1 MRDGNL
7 PMGEL
12 NSKINRAVWIDI
24 PVANLE
30 RAAAFYEAVLNTKVH
45 IEQFNELQF
54 GVLDHEQG
62 NGGCLILNAAAI
74 SSSQGILVYMNVDQ
88 RIRDAVTQVESQGGK
103 IIEPIHSIGPHGF
116 RAIILDSEG
125 NRLALHSNSDT

>member
-1 MRDGNL
+1 MREGNEL
-7 PMGEL
+7 MGEL
-12 NSKINRAVWIDI
+12 NSAFNRAVWFDI

-30 RAAAFYEAVLNTKVH
+30 RAAAFYEAVLNIKVH
-45 IEQFNELQF
+45 IEQFDDFQF

-62 NGGCLILNAAAI
+62 NGGCLIPNESAI
-74 SSSQGILVYMNVDQ
+74 SGSQGILVYMNVDQ
-88 RIRDAVTQVESQGGK
+88 RIRDAITQVEPHGGK

-125 NRLALHSNSDT
+125 NRLALHSNLDA

>member
-1 MRDGNL
+1 
-7 PMGEL
+7 MGEL